1 MTVLGPSLSAGMV
14 MSKPLSGN
22 FKDTPLTEILE
33 ELGTRRSTGTLTV
46 HTADAEKFV
55 HMKDG
60 NIIYA
65 SSTDAQDRLG
75 EILIREG
82 RLSRENLEA
91 ALQLHKRAGG
101 FKKLGALLVEK
112 GFVAP
117 KELFAGLKTQVKEI
131 IYSLFLEENAQYS
144 FEENLP
150 PDVIQLQINIEELIL
165 EIIQRIKQE
174 A

>member
-1 MTVLGPSLSAGMV
+1 MV
-14 MSKPLSGN
+14 MSLPLSGN
-22 FKDTPLTEILE
+22 IKDTPLSEVLE
-33 ELGTRRSTGTLTV
+33 ELGTKMATGTLTV
-46 HTADAEKFV
+46 RTADTEKSV
-55 HMKDG
+55 HLKDG
-60 NIIYA
+60 QIIYA

-75 EILIREG
+75 EILIRDG
-82 RLSRENLEA
+82 KLSRENLETT
-91 ALQLHKRAGG
+91 LLLHKKAGG

-112 GFVAP
+112 GFVSP

-131 IYSLFLEENAQYS
+131 IYSLFLEESAQYR

-150 PDVIQLQINIEELIL
+150 PDIIQLQINIEELIV

>member
-1 MTVLGPSLSAGMV
+1 MV
-14 MSKPLSGN
+14 MSIPLSGN
-22 FKDTPLTEILE
+22 IKDTPLSEVLE
-33 ELGTRRSTGTLTV
+33 ELGTSMATGTLTV
-46 HTADAEKFV
+46 RTADAEKSV

-60 NIIYA
+60 QIIYA

-75 EILIREG
+75 EILIRDG
-82 RLSRENLEA
+82 KLSRENLET

-101 FKKLGALLVEK
+101 FKKLGALLVEGDGEK
-112 GFVAP
+112 GFVGP
-117 KELFAGLKTQVKEI
+117 KELFAGLKIQVKEI
-131 IYSLFLEENAQYS
+131 IYSLFLEESAQYR

-150 PDVIQLQINIEELIL
+150 PDIIQLQINIEELIV

>member
-1 MTVLGPSLSAGMV
+1 MA

-22 FKDTPLTEILE
+22 IKDTPLSEILE
-33 ELGTRRSTGTLTV
+33 KLGRERATGTLTV
-46 HTADAEKFV
+46 CTADAKKSV

-60 NIIYA
+60 HIIYA
-65 SSTDAQDRLG
+65 SSTDAHDRLG
-75 EILIREG
+75 EILVREG
-82 RLSRENLEA
+82 KLSRENLEA
-91 ALQLHKRAGG
+91 ALQLHKRTGG

-112 GFVAP
+112 GFIAP
-117 KELFAGLKTQVKEI
+117 QKLFAGLKTQVKEI
-131 IYSLFLEENAQYS
+131 IYSLFLEENAQYG

-150 PDVIQLQINIEELIL
+150 SDIIQLQINIEELIV

>member
-1 MTVLGPSLSAGMV
+1 
-14 MSKPLSGN
+14 MSIPLSGN
-22 FKDTPLTEILE
+22 IKDTPLSEILQ
-33 ELGTRRSTGTLTV
+33 ELGTRMATGTLIV
-46 HTADAEKFV
+46 RTADAEKSV

-60 NIIYA
+60 QIIYA

-82 RLSRENLEA
+82 KLSRENLET
-91 ALQLHKRAGG
+91 ALQLHKKTGG

-112 GFVAP
+112 GFVDP
-117 KELFAGLKTQVKEI
+117 KGLFAGLKIQVKEI
-131 IYSLFLEENAQYS
+131 IYRLFLEEDAQYR
-144 FEENLP
+144 FEDNLP
-150 PDVIQLQINIEELIL
+150 PGVIQLQINIEELIM

>member
-1 MTVLGPSLSAGMV
+1 MA
-14 MSKPLSGN
+14 
-22 FKDTPLTEILE
+22 
-33 ELGTRRSTGTLTV
+33 TGTLTV
-46 HTADAEKFV
+46 RTAHAEKSV

-60 NIIYA
+60 QIIYA
-65 SSTDAQDRLG
+65 SSTDTQDRLG

-82 RLSRENLEA
+82 KLSRENLET
-91 ALQLHKRAGG
+91 ALQMHKKSGG

-117 KELFAGLKTQVKEI
+117 KELFAGLKIQVKEI
-131 IYSLFLEENAQYS
+131 IYRLFLEEDAQYR
-144 FEENLP
+144 FEDSLP
-150 PDVIQLQINIEELIL
+150 PGVIQLQIDIEELIV